1 MSTKSLSKKLLV
13 SALIALPFPYI
24 LLIASQFAG
33 GLPQELTASS
43 FLASE
48 QGTSFY
54 IVAWLIFLAAA
65 LIASIAGEGST
76 STASSAN
83 NSDEQ
88 ESDYAEGPEGAE
100 SGSVKWFN
108 VNKGFGFITTDAGE
122 DVFVHFRSIRG
133 HGRRSL
139 RQGQLVRFDLSDG
152 DKGKQ
157 ADNVSVLK

>member
-1 MSTKSLSKKLLV
+1 MSTQSLAKKVLV
-13 SALIALPFPYI
+13 SAIVALPFPYI
-24 LLIASQFAG
+24 LLIVNQFASA
-33 GLPQELTASS
+33 LPDNTTASA
-43 FLASE
+43 FLSSGN
-48 QGTSFY
+48 GTVFY
-54 IVAWLIFLAAA
+54 VLAWIVFLAAS
-65 LIASIAGEGST
+65 LITSIAGDT
-76 STASSAN
+76 TKTATDSDFEQDSN
-83 NSDEQ
+83 N
-88 ESDYAEGPEGAE
+88 AEDGPEGAE
-100 SGSVKWFN
+100 SGTVKWFN

>member
-13 SALIALPFPYI
+13 SALVALPFPYL

-33 GLPQELTASS
+33 ALPNNLSASS
-43 FLASE
+43 FLSSGE
-48 QGTSFY
+48 GTAFY
-54 IVAWLIFLAAA
+54 LVAWLIFLAAA
-65 LIASIAGEGST
+65 LIASVAGEST
-76 STASSAN
+76 KSVAN
-83 NSDEQ
+83 AGNEDEETNVSD
-88 ESDYAEGPEGAE
+88 SPEGAE

-108 VNKGFGFITTDAGE
+108 VNKGFGFITTDGGE

-157 ADNVSVLK
+157 ADNVSVIK

>member
-1 MSTKSLSKKLLV
+1 MSTKSLSRKLLV
-13 SALIALPFPYI
+13 SALVALPFPYI

-33 GLPQELTASS
+33 ALPNNLSAST
-43 FLASE
+43 FLSSE
-48 QGTSFY
+48 QGTAFY
-54 IVAWLIFLAAA
+54 VIAWLIFLAAA
-65 LIASIAGEGST
+65 LIASIAGET
-76 STASSAN
+76 SKSVAYSAGE
-83 NSDEQ
+83 EQ
-88 ESDYAEGPEGAE
+88 ESNVSDGPEGAE

-157 ADNVSVLK
+157 ADNVSVIK